1 MALTLH
7 GTVSDNTVALDRKT
21 ATPLIINGDMA
32 LSQRG
37 TSTSSASTDSYFA
50 CDRWRT
56 NISNYGAYTISQST
70 DVPTGYGFANSFKID
85 CTTADAS
92 PASGDLFTFEQRCEG
107 QNFQIFNKGT
117 SGAET
122 FTLAFW
128 IKSNLTGNFTVNLVD
143 QDNSR
148 RIGSLVTISSANTW
162 EKKVLSFAAD
172 TTGALGNDNGDSF
185 RIQFFLGV
193 GSDFTS
199 GTLPRAWESATTADF
214 AAGQT
219 AFIGSSTSNEL
230 FITGLQLEVGTFDA
244 NSIPAFQFEDVSTSL
259 GRCQRYFQKSFPQ
272 GTDPQNYSSYVAG
285 QSDNSIGG
293 TMSSTEFKTV
303 IPLKCEMRS
312 APTITYYRAQNT
324 PEDSEWTFYDGA
336 DKLNPS
342 SMASNAQTHRFTAV
356 LTYSSGLTAGNAGL
370 CQGNYTAEAEL

>member
-32 LSQRG
+32 IAQRG

-56 NISNYGAYTISQST
+56 NISSYGAYTISQST
-70 DVPTGYGFANSFKID
+70 DVPAGYGFANSFKID

-92 PASGDLFTFEQRCEG
+92 PAAGDLFTFEQRCEG
-107 QNFQIFNKGT
+107 QNFQVFNKGT
-117 SGAET
+117 SDAET

-143 QDNSR
+143 SDNSR
-148 RIGSLVTISSANTW
+148 RIGALVTISSANTW
-162 EKKVLSFAAD
+162 EKKVLNFAAD
-172 TTGALGNDNGDSF
+172 TTGALGNDANDSF
-185 RIQFFLGV
+185 RVQFFLGV
-193 GSDFTS
+193 GTDFTS
-199 GTLPRAWESATTADF
+199 GTLPSAWESATTANF

-244 NSIPAFQFEDVSTSL
+244 NSIPDFQFEDVGTSL
-259 GRCQRYFQKSFPQ
+259 ARCQRYYYKLVDGGGS
-272 GTDPQNYSSYVAG
+272 V
-285 QSDNSIGG
+285 SDIHMTNGSAF
-293 TMSSTEFKTV
+293 SSTSITGGV
-303 IPLKCEMRS
+303 NLPVEMRS
-312 APTITYYRAQNT
+312 TPTLDATSGSSFYRLRANGTNYSGDTLSLMSNT
-324 PEDSEWTFYDGA
+324 KNGTNVAFSFTVTGASAGVGGLVMTNNSGAFVGFDSE
-336 DKLNPS
+336 L
-342 SMASNAQTHRFTAV
+342 
-356 LTYSSGLTAGNAGL
+356 
-370 CQGNYTAEAEL
+370 

>member
-21 ATPLIINGDMA
+21 ATPIIINGDMQI
-32 LSQRG
+32 SQRG
-37 TSTSSASTDSYFA
+37 TSTFSASTDSYFA

-70 DVPTGYGFANSFKID
+70 DVPTGYGFASSFKID

-107 QNFQIFNKGT
+107 QNFQVFKKGT
-117 SGAET
+117 SSAET

-143 QDNSR
+143 EDNSR
-148 RIGSLVTISSANTW
+148 RIGSLVTISSSNTW
-162 EKKVLSFAAD
+162 EKKVLNFAAD

-193 GSDFTS
+193 GSSFTS
-199 GTLPRAWESATTADF
+199 GTLPSAWESATTANF

-230 FITGLQLEVGTFDA
+230 FITGLQLEVGTFDS
-244 NSIPAFQFEDVSTSL
+244 NSIPDFQFEDVGTNL
-259 GRCQRYFQKSFPQ
+259 ARCQRYFAITLSND
-272 GTDPQNYSSYVAG
+272 G
-285 QSDNSIGG
+285 GG
-293 TMSSTEFKTV
+293 TGSGDVNVVTWRFPV
-303 IPLKCEMRS
+303 QMRATPTATQGGGS
-312 APTITYYRAQNT
+312 ATSGTKFLDATAYSIYR
-324 PEDSEWTFYDGA
+324 DSGNEPILGA
-336 DKLNPS
+336 GTKAD
-342 SMASNAQTHRFTAV
+342 
-356 LTYSSGLTAGNAGL
+356 
-370 CQGNYTAEAEL
+370 AEL

>member
-21 ATPLIINGDMA
+21 ATPLIINGDMQIA
-32 LSQRG
+32 QRG
-37 TSTSSASTDSYFA
+37 TSTSSASTDNYFA

-56 NISNYGAYTISQST
+56 NISSYGAYTISQST

-92 PASGDLFTFEQRCEG
+92 PAAGDLFTFEQRCEG

-117 SGAET
+117 SSAET

-148 RIGSLVTISSANTW
+148 RIGALVTISSANTW

-193 GSDFTS
+193 GSQFTS
-199 GTLPRAWESATTADF
+199 GTLPSAWESATTANF

-244 NSIPAFQFEDVSTSL
+244 NSIPAFQFEDVGTSL
-259 GRCQRYFQKSFPQ
+259 ARCQRYFTKTL
-272 GTDPQNYSSYVAG
+272 GTYESS
-285 QSDNSIGG
+285 SGG
-293 TMSSTEFKTV
+293 SGSKRIHWQFKQTMRAT
-303 IPLKCEMRS
+303 
-312 APTITYYRAQNT
+312 PTIVEAGTTKSGVQLLNADTYGINRSGDN
-324 PEDSEWTFYDGA
+324 
-336 DKLNPS
+336 
-342 SMASNAQTHRFTAV
+342 TAV
-356 LTYSSGLTAGNAGL
+356 LGSGT
-370 CQGNYTAEAEL
+370 TAEAEL

>member
-1 MALTLH
+1 MTSRAFT
-7 GTVSDNTVALDRKT
+7 N
-21 ATPLIINGDMA
+21 ATKKFRTRTKQPIVINGDMQIA
-32 LSQRG
+32 QRG
-37 TSTSSASTDSYFA
+37 TSTSSASTDNYFA

-92 PASGDLFTFEQRCEG
+92 PGTGDLFTFEQRCEG
-107 QNFQIFNKGT
+107 QNFQVFNKGT
-117 SGAET
+117 SSAET

-148 RIGSLVTISSANTW
+148 RIGALVTISSANTW

-193 GSDFTS
+193 GSQFTS
-199 GTLPRAWESATTADF
+199 GTLPSAWESATTANF

-219 AFIGSSTSNEL
+219 AFIGSSTDNEL
-230 FITGLQLEVGTFDA
+230 FITGLQLEVGTFDSD
-244 NSIPAFQFEDVSTSL
+244 SIPSFQFEDVGTSL
-259 GRCQRYFQKSFPQ
+259 ARCQRYFQTQASAIEGGYNSDGTAVNRIVWFFKS
-272 GTDPQNYSSYVAG
+272 S
-285 QSDNSIGG
+285 
-293 TMSSTEFKTV
+293 
-303 IPLKCEMRS
+303 MRA
-312 APTITYYRAQNT
+312 APTITLGSGSAT
-324 PEDSEWTFYDGA
+324 GGTD
-336 DKLNPS
+336 
-342 SMASNAQTHRFTAV
+342 FT
-356 LTYSSGLTAGNAGL
+356 TTEMFGIRRGGGNAPNMGT
-370 CQGNYTAEAEL
+370 NAKADAEL

>member
-21 ATPLIINGDMA
+21 ATPLIVNGDMA
-32 LSQRG
+32 IAQRG

-56 NISNYGAYTISQST
+56 NISSYGAYTISQST

-107 QNFQIFNKGT
+107 QNFQVFKKGT
-117 SGAET
+117 SSAET

-143 QDNSR
+143 EDNSR

-193 GSDFTS
+193 GSQFTS
-199 GTLPRAWESATTADF
+199 GTLPSAWESSTTANF

-230 FITGLQLEVGTFDA
+230 FITGLQLEVGTFDS
-244 NSIPAFQFEDVSTSL
+244 NSIPNFQFEDRTTTL
-259 GRCQRYFQKSFPQ
+259 GRCQRYYYN
-272 GTDPQNYSSYVAG
+272 GGDSSNQLGIVG
-285 QSDNSIGG
+285 GGFDNKIIQSWSHPT
-293 TMSSTEFKTV
+293 TM
-303 IPLKCEMRS
+303 RA
-312 APTITYYRAQNT
+312 APTMTTLAEDASGTSTSAVYGGISDMGCRLRA
-324 PEDSEWTFYDGA
+324 
-336 DKLNPS
+336 
-342 SMASNAQTHRFTAV
+342 ASNNNSVF
-356 LTYSSGLTAGNAGL
+356 LYFNFK
-370 CQGNYTAEAEL
+370 AEAEL

>member
-21 ATPLIINGDMA
+21 ATPLIVNGDMA
-32 LSQRG
+32 IAQRG
-37 TSTSSASTDSYFA
+37 TSTAGANADTYYA

-56 NISNYGAYTISQST
+56 NINSYGAYTISQST

-92 PASGDLFTFEQRCEG
+92 PAAGDLFTFEQRCEG
-107 QNFQIFNKGT
+107 QNFQVFKKGT
-117 SGAET
+117 SNAET

-143 QDNSR
+143 SDNSR
-148 RIGSLVTISSANTW
+148 RIGALVTISSANTW

-172 TTGALGNDNGDSF
+172 TTGALDNDNADSL

-199 GTLPRAWESATTADF
+199 GTLPSAWESATTANF

-230 FITGLQLEVGTFDA
+230 FITGLQLEVGTFDT
-244 NSIPAFQFEDVSTSL
+244 NSIPNFKFEDPGTSLARCKRYCCLMKPDATFTRFTHGFANSTSQAEGVVHFPVIMRGSVTL
-259 GRCQRYFQKSFPQ
+259 VTSGTASDYGCQ
-272 GTDPQNYSSYVAG
+272 VAG
-285 QSDNSIGG
+285 ATGTCSSVPIVGNNS
-293 TMSSTEFKTV
+293 TT
-303 IPLKCEMRS
+303 
-312 APTITYYRAQNT
+312 
-324 PEDSEWTFYDGA
+324 
-336 DKLNPS
+336 NPFFQDVYFS
-342 SMASNAQTHRFTAV
+342 Q
-356 LTYSSGLTAGNAGL
+356 SGLTANGAQGL
-370 CQGNYTAEAEL
+370 VARTTDGILRFEAEL